1 MLPKMVV
8 MGASA
13 GGFDVL
19 KMVLTALPKD
29 FSVPIVIVQ
38 HMGAECD
45 DYMAIRLNEL
55 SDVHVKQAADKEKAL
70 SGTAYIAPGN
80 YHLLI
85 EGDGTLSLSIDER
98 IRYCRPSIDVLFE
111 SAADAYGEE
120 IIAVVMTGANDDGSH
135 GAALIKKYD
144 GIVIVQDPETAHSP
158 CMPSSVIKATT
169 VDYVVD
175 ADKIAPIL
183 CELLKQGQADG

>member
-1 MLPKMVV
+1 MLPKVVV
-8 MGASA
+8 MGTSA

-19 KMVLTALPKD
+19 KVVLTSLPKD

-55 SDVHVKQAADKEKAL
+55 SNLHVKQAEDKEKIL
-70 SGTAYIAPGN
+70 SGIAYIAPGN

-85 EGDGTLSLSIDER
+85 EDDGTLSLSSDER

-111 SAADAYGEE
+111 SAADAYAEGV
-120 IIAVVMTGANDDGSH
+120 IAVVMTGANDDGSH
-135 GAALIKKYD
+135 GAAQIKQYD
-144 GIVIVQDPETAHSP
+144 GIVIVQDPATASSP
-158 CMPSSVIKATT
+158 CMPSSAIKATT
-169 VDYVVD
+169 VDYV
-175 ADKIAPIL
+175 AEAEKIPPIL
-183 CELLKQGQADG
+183 CELVKQGASDG